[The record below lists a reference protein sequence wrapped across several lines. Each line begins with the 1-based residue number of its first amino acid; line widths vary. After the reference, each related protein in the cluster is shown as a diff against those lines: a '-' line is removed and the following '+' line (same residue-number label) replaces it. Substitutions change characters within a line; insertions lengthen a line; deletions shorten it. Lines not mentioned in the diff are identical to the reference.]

1 MNPASAS
8 ITRGILLDLSGVLY
22 TGDNPVP
29 GAVNAIAQ
37 LSETGLPVRYI
48 TNTTRSTRNSIIER
62 LGKMGFNISAEEVF
76 TAPVA
81 AKQYLQS
88 NHLFPYLL
96 IHPNLESEFAVSE
109 KHAPNAVLVG
119 DAAEG
124 FTYEHMNHAF
134 RLLLDGAPLFAMGI
148 NRYFKDGDKFSLDA
162 GPFVHALEY
171 ASDTRATVIGK
182 PAREFYLSAV
192 KSLGCDPQQTVMI
205 GDDVESDVLGA
216 VAADLHAI
224 LVRTGKYRQGDEQ
237 KLGNNAECVADINE
251 AVKYILENIN

>member
-1 MNPASAS
+1 MNPVSTA
-8 ITRGILLDLSGVLY
+8 ITSGILLDLSGVLY

-29 GAVNAIAQ
+29 GAIKTIEK
-37 LSETGLPVRYI
+37 LSKTSIPVRYI
-48 TNTTRSTRNSIIER
+48 TNTTRNPRHTIIER
-62 LGKMGFNISAEEVF
+62 LGKMGFDICADEVF
-76 TAPVA
+76 TAPIA
-81 AKQYLQS
+81 AKQYLES
-88 NHLFPYLL
+88 NQLYPYLL
-96 IHPNLESEFAVSE
+96 IHPNLVSEFENSE
-109 KHAPNAVLVG
+109 DNKANAVLVG

-148 NRYFKDGDKFSLDA
+148 NRYFKDGDQFSLDA

-192 KSLGCDPQQTVMI
+192 ESLGCNPEQTVMV

-251 AVKYILENIN
+251 AVESILQKI